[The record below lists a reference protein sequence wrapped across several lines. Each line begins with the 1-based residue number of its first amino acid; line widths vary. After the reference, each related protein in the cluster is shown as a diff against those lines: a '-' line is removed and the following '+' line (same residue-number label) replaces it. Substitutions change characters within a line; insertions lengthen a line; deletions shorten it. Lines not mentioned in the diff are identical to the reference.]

1 MKPVIIPTS
10 AARVRLRKAH
20 GGDRSGLWRKWLDS
34 KVPPALGEREQVVKL
49 TLSPVETS
57 PVQRGWTPA
66 FGGPGQG
73 RSPDEPEAG
82 QTPEKS
88 SHFITVDSDF
98 YSYILMLNHEILKAH
113 IEK

>member
-49 TLSPVETS
+49 TLSPVETAGS
-57 PVQRGWTPA
+57 SSGA
-66 FGGPGQG
+66 GLLHLGGQG
-73 RSPDEPEAG
+73 RGGALMNQRLDGLQKRALILLLS
-82 QTPEKS
+82 
-88 SHFITVDSDF
+88 TVTS
-98 YSYILMLNHEILKAH
+98 ILTF
-113 IEK
+113 